1 MERFHPSAIF
11 IFSLAF
17 LLLMQ
22 TADAPAGLLLQ
33 GSTVLLA
40 VLLARVGF
48 ARLLRRSRILLLT
61 LAGLFLWST
70 PGRWLW
76 PELGMWSP
84 SWEGAVLALHQTV
97 RLLAMIGW
105 VALLHHALPLPRWMA
120 GLWGVL
126 APWRW
131 LGVDTGPFVI
141 RLMLVMQQLE
151 HSTVSWRSLW
161 EAGASGVANEQAAG
175 LAPLSLT
182 LSEWQVKDSI
192 LLVLGL
198 ALLGLIGVV

>member
-1 MERFHPSAIF
+1 MERFHPSAVF

-22 TADAPAGLLLQ
+22 TVDASAGPLLQ

-40 VLLARVGF
+40 GLLTWAGF
-48 ARLLRRSRILLLT
+48 MRLLRRSRILLLT

-76 PELGMWSP
+76 PGLGMWSP
-84 SWEGAVLALHQTV
+84 TWEGAVLALHQTV

-105 VALLHHALPLPRWMA
+105 VALLHHALPLPRWLA

-151 HSTVSWRSLW
+151 HSTVTWRSLW
-161 EAGASGVANEQAAG
+161 ETGPSGVDNGQAVA

-182 LSEWQVKDSI
+182 LPVWQVKDSM

>member
-1 MERFHPSAIF
+1 MERFHPSAVF

-33 GSTVLLA
+33 GSTVVLA
-40 VLLARVGF
+40 ASLTRAGF
-48 ARLLRRSRILLLT
+48 VRLLRRSRILLLT
-61 LAGLFLWST
+61 LAGLFLWSS

-76 PELGMWSP
+76 PGLGMWSP
-84 SWEGAVLALHQTV
+84 TWEGAALALHQTL

-105 VALLHHALPLPRWMA
+105 VALLHHALPLPRWLA

-131 LGVDTGPFVI
+131 LGLETGPLVI

-151 HSTVSWRSLW
+151 HSTVTWRALW
-161 EAGASGVANEQAAG
+161 EAGSSDIADEQAVA

-182 LSEWQVKDSI
+182 LSVWQVQDSM